1 MTGIMMAV
9 IGSSGLFFVTGGSTS
24 VSGSATRPGAGS
36 LQVTTTSAT
45 VGTITGGT
53 SPYSYLWQY
62 VSGDTF
68 SVISSTS
75 GSTTFSTTITIET
88 NGSVTKTGIY
98 RCQVTDGV
106 GRVIYGPNCTVSAT
120 LSDSA

>member
-1 MTGIMMAV
+1 MTGIMMALL
-9 IGSSGLFFVTGGSTS
+9 GSSGLFFVTGGSTS
-24 VSGSATRPGAGS
+24 VTGSATRVGAGGGT
-36 LQVTTTSAT
+36 VTTSSAT

-53 SPYSYLWQY
+53 SPYSFLWQY

-68 SVISSTS
+68 SVTSSTS
-75 GSTTFSTTITIET
+75 GSTTFFTNITITAGGEA
-88 NGSVTKTGIY
+88 TKTGIY